1 LGQIPYFCALQKK
14 IILQLQMNNLFYL
27 VPVFG
32 VVALIYTFIQSAW
45 VSKQSAGN
53 DRMKEISGH
62 IAAGAM
68 AFLKAEYKILAYFVV
83 IVGILLAFMGNK
95 NDNSHWTIGLAFVI
109 GAVFSALAGFM
120 GMRIATKSNVRTAE
134 AAKTSLSK
142 ALKVSF
148 TGGAVMGMGVAGL
161 AVLGLGALFIVFC
174 TMFGYTGLN
183 LEKAIE
189 VLTGFSLGAESIAL
203 FARVGGG
210 IYTKAA
216 DVGAD
221 LVGKVEAGIPE
232 DDPRNPATIADNV
245 GDNVGDVAG
254 MGADLFGSYVATV
267 LATMVLGRETSSL
280 NGTDNF
286 GGLAPILLPM
296 LIAGL
301 GILFSIVGTWFV
313 RIGENTE
320 LSTSKVQSA
329 LNLGNWGSIVLT
341 AIVSYFVVMYILP
354 EKMILRGFEFTRMGV
369 FYAILVGLA
378 VGTLMSIITE
388 YYTAMG
394 KRPVDSIVQQSS
406 TGHATNIIGGL
417 SVGMESTF
425 LPILVLAAGIFGSYQ
440 CAGLYGVAI
449 AAAGMMATTAMQLAI
464 DAFGPIADNAG
475 GIAEMS
481 ELPKEV
487 REKTDILDAVG
498 NTTAATGKGF
508 AIASAALTALALFA
522 AFVGIA
528 KIDGIDIY
536 RADVLAGLFVGAMI
550 PFIFSSLAITA
561 VGKAAMAMVQE
572 VRRQFREIPGIMEGT
587 GKPEYDKCVAISTD
601 ASIKKMML
609 PGAIA
614 IVSPLILG
622 FIFGPE
628 VLGGFLAGATVS
640 GVLMGMFQNNAGGAW
655 DNAKKS
661 FEKGVE
667 INGKKEYKGSD
678 PHKASVTGDTVGDP
692 FKDTSGPSMNI
703 LIKLMSIVSLVIAP
717 TLAKL
722 HADKIKTN
730 RENLLKTIE
739 TNMNGNAHTSS
750 NTIDINANMPATAEG
765 TATTETTSSV
775 ATVASAP
782 KVTLGTDGNAVYDLG
797 ALTTINLPNDGVMNV
812 GANSDLAKMYALVKD
827 ANNADNAAKLMDKK
841 TWWNLEDVQFANGSS
856 TLTEKGIATLKNL
869 KELLVCNNGMNLKL
883 GGYTDNSGDSI
894 ANVKLSDARAKAAM
908 AELVKMG
915 IDASRLGAEGYGP
928 QFPVADNATAE
939 GKARNRR
946 IAFRVSKL
954 N

>member
-1 LGQIPYFCALQKK
+1 MGIAGLL
-14 IILQLQMNNLFYL
+14 
-27 VPVFG
+27 
-32 VVALIYTFIQSAW
+32 YTFVKSAW
-45 VSKQSAGN
+45 VSKQDAGN
-53 DRMKEISGH
+53 ERMREISTY
-62 IAAGAM
+62 IAEGAM
-68 AFLKAEYKILAYFVV
+68 AFLKAEWKILTYFVIIGV
-83 IVGILLAFMGNK
+83 LLLSVMGASNP
-95 NDNSHWTIGLAFVI
+95 NSHWSIALAFVV
-109 GAVFSALAGFM
+109 GAFFSASAGYI
-120 GMRIATKSNVRTAE
+120 GMRVATKANVRTAQ
-134 AAKTSLSK
+134 AARTSLAK
-142 ALKVSF
+142 ALQVSF
-148 TGGAVMGMGVAGL
+148 TGGSVMGLGVAGL
-161 AVLGLGALFIVFC
+161 AVLGLGGLFIILKSIFAPHSSVDSFEMER
-174 TMFGYTGLN
+174 T
-183 LEKAIE
+183 IE
-189 VLTGFSLGAESIAL
+189 ILTGFSLGAESIAL

-267 LATMVLGRETSSL
+267 LATMVLGRETFSNDS
-280 NGTDNF
+280 F
-286 GGLAPILLPM
+286 GGMAPILLPM
-296 LIAGL
+296 LIAAI
-301 GILFSIVGTWFV
+301 GILFSIVGTLFV
-313 RIGENTE
+313 KIAENAP
-320 LSTSKVQSA
+320 LNTSAVQKA
-329 LNLGNWGSIVLT
+329 LNMGNWGSIVLT
-341 AIVSYFVVMYILP
+341 AIASFFLVTWLLP
-354 EKMILRGFEFTRMGV
+354 DTDMVLRGHHFTKNGV
-369 FYAILVGLA
+369 FGAIAVGLI
-378 VGTLMSIITE
+378 VGTLMSLITE

-394 KRPVDSIVQQSS
+394 RRPVMTIVRQSS

-417 SVGMESTF
+417 AIGMESTL
-425 LPILVLAAGIFGSYQ
+425 LPILVLASGIYFSYW

-481 ELPKEV
+481 ELPKDV

-536 RADVLAGLFVGAMI
+536 RADVLAGLFVGGMI
-550 PFIFSSLAITA
+550 PFIFSSLAIRA
-561 VGKAAMAMVQE
+561 VGQAAMAMVEE
-572 VRRQFREIPGIMEGT
+572 VRRQFRTIPGIMEGT

-614 IVSPLILG
+614 LGAPLIIG

-661 FEKGVE
+661 FEKGAI
-667 INGKKEYKGSD
+667 INGETYYKSSE

-717 TLAKL
+717 TLAKI
-722 HADKIKTN
+722 HHDKIQKN
-730 RENLLKTIE
+730 REEKMQSLRMMDST
-739 TNMNGNAHTSS
+739 MRSS
-750 NTIDINANMPATAEG
+750 NITSINDANDAAESQATEDPQIKELVEELKNDG
-765 TATTETTSSV
+765 LITSANYSV
-775 ATVASAP
+775 SVKAGRLYINGIRQP
-782 KVTLGTDGNAVYDLG
+782 N
-797 ALTTINLPNDGVMNV
+797 TINNKYKNIFAGKNDFSYEVI
-812 GANSDLAKMYALVKD
+812 NS
-827 ANNADNAAKLMDKK
+827 KK
-841 TWWNLEDVQFANGSS
+841 
-856 TLTEKGIATLKNL
+856 
-869 KELLVCNNGMNLKL
+869 
-883 GGYTDNSGDSI
+883 
-894 ANVKLSDARAKAAM
+894 
-908 AELVKMG
+908 
-915 IDASRLGAEGYGP
+915 
-928 QFPVADNATAE
+928 
-939 GKARNRR
+939 
-946 IAFRVSKL
+946 
-954 N
+954 

>member
-1 LGQIPYFCALQKK
+1 
-14 IILQLQMNNLFYL
+14 MNLFIL
-27 VPVFG
+27 VPIFG
-32 VVALIYTFIQSAW
+32 ILALIYTFVQSAW
-45 VSKQSAGN
+45 VSKQNAGN

-62 IAAGAM
+62 IADGAM
-68 AFLKAEYKILAYFVV
+68 AFLKAEYKIMLYFVV
-83 IVGILLAFMGNK
+83 IVSILLGVMGASNA
-95 NDNSHWTIGLAFVI
+95 NSHWSIGLAFIV
-109 GAVFSALAGFM
+109 GAILSALAGFI
-120 GMRIATKSNVRTAE
+120 GMKIATKANVRTAE

-148 TGGAVMGMGVAGL
+148 TGGSVMGMGVAGL
-161 AVLGLGALFIVFC
+161 AVLGLGALYLIIKQIFAPGSPVDSHE
-174 TMFGYTGLN
+174 M
-183 LEKAIE
+183 EKTIE
-189 VLTGFSLGAESIAL
+189 ILTGFSLGAESIAL

-267 LATMVLGRETSSL
+267 LATMVLGRETFSQ
-280 NGTDNF
+280 DAF
-286 GGLAPILLPM
+286 GGYAPILLPM
-296 LIAGL
+296 LIAGT
-301 GILFSIVGTWFV
+301 GIIFSMIGTLFVKIADQ
-313 RIGENTE
+313 TE
-320 LSTSKVQSA
+320 LDTAPVQNA

-341 AIVSYFVVMYILP
+341 AVSSYFLVNYLLP
-354 EKMILRGFEFTRMGV
+354 ETMTLRGHEFTKMGV
-369 FYAILVGLA
+369 FGAIIVGLI

-394 KRPVDSIVQQSS
+394 KRPVKSIVKQSS

-417 SVGMESTF
+417 SVGMESTL
-425 LPILVLAAGIFGSYQ
+425 LPILVLAGGIYGSFL

-487 REKTDILDAVG
+487 RERTDILDAVG
-498 NTTAATGKGF
+498 NTTATTGKGF

-528 KIDGIDIY
+528 GIDGIDIY

-561 VGKAAMAMVQE
+561 VGQAAMAMVEE
-572 VRRQFREIPGIMEGT
+572 VRRQFREIPGILEGKAT
-587 GKPEYDKCVAISTD
+587 PEYEKCVAISTD
-601 ASIKKMML
+601 ASIKKMLL

-614 IVSPLILG
+614 IVSPLLVG

-661 FEKGVE
+661 FEKGVD
-667 INGKKEYKGSD
+667 INGQTYYKGSD

-717 TLAKL
+717 TLAIL
-722 HADKIKTN
+722 HKDKIEENRKLKLESLMANAGTMAATTVAVQGMNAGTSLEAQEVKGSLNEEGDFVYDTGDIQEIKLTN
-730 RENLLKTIE
+730 KSIAIGENSQLYAMYNGVKLEDQKILNPNQWYTIENLYFQSGSGDLKPGSEAQLNNLAEI
-739 TNMNGNAHTSS
+739 MNAY
-750 NTIDINANMPATAEG
+750 P
-765 TATTETTSSV
+765 
-775 ATVASAP
+775 
-782 KVTLGTDGNAVYDLG
+782 
-797 ALTTINLPNDGVMNV
+797 
-812 GANSDLAKMYALVKD
+812 
-827 ANNADNAAKLMDKK
+827 
-841 TWWNLEDVQFANGSS
+841 
-856 TLTEKGIATLKNL
+856 NL
-869 KELLVCNNGMNLKL
+869 KVKL
-883 GGYTDNSGDSI
+883 GGYTDNTGNESS
-894 ANVKLSDARAKAAM
+894 NLKLSNLRAQTAKLKLL
-908 AELVKMG
+908 EMG
-915 IDASRLGAEGYGP
+915 ISADRIEVEGYGS
-928 QFPVADNATAE
+928 QFPVCEANDTDE
-939 GKARNRR
+939 CKAQNRR
-946 IAFRVSKL
+946 IDVRVLSF
-954 N
+954 

>member
-1 LGQIPYFCALQKK
+1 
-14 IILQLQMNNLFYL
+14 MTN
-27 VPVFG
+27 
-32 VVALIYTFIQSAW
+32 LIYVIPAMGIVGLLYTFVKFAW
-45 VSKQSAGN
+45 VNKQDAGN
-53 DRMKEISGH
+53 ERMKEISTY
-62 IAAGAM
+62 IADGAM
-68 AFLKAEYKILAYFVV
+68 AFLKAEYKILSYFV
-83 IVGILLAFMGNK
+83 IVAALLLGVMGLTSA
-95 NDNSHWTIGLAFVI
+95 NSHWSIALAFI
-109 GAVFSALAGFM
+109 TGAIMSAMAGFI
-120 GMRIATKSNVRTAE
+120 GMRVATKANVRTAQ
-134 AAKTSLSK
+134 AARTSLAQ

-148 TGGAVMGMGVAGL
+148 TGGSVMGLGVAGL
-161 AVLGLGALFIVFC
+161 AVLGLGGLFIILYLTFVS
-174 TMFGYTGLN
+174 GIPNGSPAYTLA

-189 VLTGFSLGAESIAL
+189 ILTGFSLGAESIAL

-267 LATMVLGRETSSL
+267 LATMVLGRETFSV
-280 NGTDNF
+280 DRF
-286 GGLAPILLPM
+286 GGMAPILLPM
-296 LIAGL
+296 LIASM
-301 GILFSIVGTWFV
+301 GILFSILGTFFV
-313 RIGENTE
+313 KISDKSGLHTAV
-320 LSTSKVQSA
+320 VQKA
-329 LNLGNWGSIVLT
+329 LNMGNWGSIVLT
-341 AIVSYFVVMYILP
+341 AIASYFLVVWLMP
-354 EKMILRGFEFTRMGV
+354 DTDMVLRNYHFTKYGV
-369 FYAILVGLA
+369 FGAIIVGLI

-394 KRPVDSIVQQSS
+394 KRPVASIVRQSS

-417 SVGMESTF
+417 AVGMESTL
-425 LPILVLAAGIFGSYQ
+425 LPILVLASGIYMSYY

-475 GIAEMS
+475 GIAEMC

-550 PFIFSSLAITA
+550 PFIFSSLAIRA
-561 VGKAAMAMVQE
+561 VGEAAMAMVEE
-572 VRRQFREIPGIMEGT
+572 VRRQFRTIPGIMEGT
-587 GKPEYDKCVAISTD
+587 GKPEYEKCVAISTD
-601 ASIKKMML
+601 ASIKKMMM

-614 IVSPLILG
+614 LISPLIIG

-661 FEKGVE
+661 FEKGAV
-667 INGKKEYKGSD
+667 INNETYYKGSE

-703 LIKLMSIVSLVIAP
+703 LIKLMSIISLVIAP
-717 TLAKL
+717 TLARI
-722 HADKIKTN
+722 HHNKIE
-730 RENLLKTIE
+730 EN
-739 TNMNGNAHTSS
+739 
-750 NTIDINANMPATAEG
+750 
-765 TATTETTSSV
+765 
-775 ATVASAP
+775 
-782 KVTLGTDGNAVYDLG
+782 
-797 ALTTINLPNDGVMNV
+797 INL
-812 GANSDLAKMYALVKD
+812 KMQ
-827 ANNADNAAKLMDKK
+827 NLMMLKNQ
-841 TWWNLEDVQFANGSS
+841 TSLEDRANTKNVWALQTRDPANRANAEREVKKLIDQLEHDNIITNSTYSVEVAGGVLYIDGQKQPPQINDRYTKYFARTGDFITGEVQP
-856 TLTEKGIATLKNL
+856 K
-869 KELLVCNNGMNLKL
+869 
-883 GGYTDNSGDSI
+883 
-894 ANVKLSDARAKAAM
+894 
-908 AELVKMG
+908 
-915 IDASRLGAEGYGP
+915 
-928 QFPVADNATAE
+928 
-939 GKARNRR
+939 
-946 IAFRVSKL
+946 
-954 N
+954 